1 MSREGVGMPRAL
13 RMGLTLLAA
22 GALADVIVHVTGVAS
37 GHAGVPAAVVHAV
50 VAAGM
55 VASLAGLVV
64 TALRISAP
72 SDDERR
78 HA

>member
-1 MSREGVGMPRAL
+1 MPGAL
-13 RMGLTLLAA
+13 RLGLALLVA
-22 GALADVIVHVTGVAS
+22 GGLADVIVHVAGVSA
-37 GHAGVPAAVVHAV
+37 GHGGVPAAVVHAV

-64 TALRISAP
+64 TALRVSAR